1 MYLLE
6 AKNIR
11 KSFGELNVLKNI
23 SLSVSESEV
32 VSIIGPSGSGKSTF
46 LRILSMLETVDGGS
60 ITCLLYTSSEEQKQ
74 QSFLSQPI

>member
-32 VSIIGPSGSGKSTF
+32 VSIIGPSKSDRSHVV
-46 LRILSMLETVDGGS
+46 L
-60 ITCLLYTSSEEQKQ
+60 
-74 QSFLSQPI
+74 

>member
-32 VSIIGPSGSGKSTF
+32 VSPFSGF
-46 LRILSMLETVDGGS
+46 FQ
-60 ITCLLYTSSEEQKQ
+60 CLKLLMAEALLTAVKMQ
-74 QSFLSQPI
+74 